1 MKIANSNQMEVVHI
15 SDPKFSKKVEATQRA
30 SLANPDKTVTL
41 YIRSPGSSDRE
52 KFGRILG
59 RKLIIP
65 DDSNC
70 AGYMFT
76 HEEWMDA
83 VKIGKHYHLRIE
95 QHDFHNVI
103 TQISQSLNKTR
114 RVTRIFSQFIRDG
127 FKITKKKT
135 KEQERIQE
143 LERQILTEK
152 KEKNNLKRKIAAYKG
167 TIADLSTVGYSDG
180 VLPPTDLYAISFLR
194 KLFDS
199 VAVYTKEDEEGVIYL
214 MIDLLEGN
222 FSSQGRP
229 ASWTESQNEAKEAME
244 WGNVR
249 VRLLS
254 MHDEDLDSMSPYYKQ
269 DWEILF
275 DLKL

>member
-59 RKLIIP
+59 RRLILP
-65 DDSNC
+65 DESNS

-103 TQISQSLNKTR
+103 TQISQSLSKNRRITR
-114 RVTRIFSQFIRDG
+114 RISQFIRDG

-143 LERQILTEK
+143 LERQALTEK
-152 KEKNNLKRKIAAYKG
+152 KEINHLRRTISAYKG
-167 TIADLSTVGYSDG
+167 TIADLSTVGYSNQI
-180 VLPPTDLYAISFLR
+180 LPPTDLYAISFLR

-199 VAVYTKEDEEGVIYL
+199 VAVYTKENEEGETYL
-214 MIDLLEGN
+214 MIDFLEGN

-244 WGNVR
+244 WGHVR

-254 MHDEDLDSMSPYYKQ
+254 MHDNEINSKSPYYKQ
-269 DWEILF
+269 DWDILF
-275 DLKL
+275 DLKF

>member
-1 MKIANSNQMEVVHI
+1 MEVVHM
-15 SDPKFSKKVEATQRA
+15 SDPKFSKRVEATQKA
-30 SLANPDKTVTL
+30 SLANPDKNVTL

-52 KFGRILG
+52 KFGRLIG
-59 RKLIIP
+59 RRLFIP

-70 AGYMFT
+70 AGYLFT
-76 HEEWMDA
+76 HEEWMNA

-114 RVTRIFSQFIRDG
+114 RVTRRFSQFIRDG
-127 FKITKKKT
+127 FKITSKKT
-135 KEQERIQE
+135 KEQKRIQE
-143 LERQILTEK
+143 LERQILAEK
-152 KEKNNLKRKIAAYKG
+152 KENNNLKRKIAAYKG
-167 TIADLSTVGYSDG
+167 TVADISTVGYSGG

-199 VAVYTKEDEEGVIYL
+199 VAVYTKVNEKGETYL

-229 ASWTESQNEAKEAME
+229 ASWTESQIEAKKAME
-244 WGNVR
+244 WGQVR

-254 MHDEDLDSMSPYYKQ
+254 MHDDDFDSLSPHYRQ
-269 DWEILF
+269 NWEILF
-275 DLKL
+275 DLEFD

>member
-1 MKIANSNQMEVVHI
+1 MDVIHLSE
-15 SDPKFSKKVEATQRA
+15 PKFSKRVEATQKA
-30 SLANPDKTVTL
+30 SLANPDKTVSL

-52 KFGRILG
+52 KFGRLVG
-59 RKLIIP
+59 RRLFIP
-65 DDSNC
+65 NEANC

-83 VKIGKHYHLRIE
+83 VKIGNHYHLRIE

-103 TQISQSLNKTR
+103 TQISQSLSKSRRITR
-114 RVTRIFSQFIRDG
+114 KLSQFIREG
-127 FKITKKKT
+127 FKIPKKNT
-135 KEQERIQE
+135 KEQLRIRE
-143 LERQILTEK
+143 LERQILAEK
-152 KEKNNLKRKIAAYKG
+152 KEKNHLERKISAYKG
-167 TIADLSTVGYSDG
+167 TIADLSTVGFGDQG
-180 VLPPTDLYAISFLR
+180 LPPTDLYAISFLR

-199 VAVYTKEDEEGVIYL
+199 VAVYTKDNEEGETFL

-229 ASWTESQNEAKEAME
+229 AAWTETQNDAKEAME
-244 WGNVR
+244 WGKVR

-269 DWEILF
+269 GWEILF
-275 DLKL
+275 DLKF

>member
-1 MKIANSNQMEVVHI
+1 MEVVHI

-229 ASWTESQNEAKEAME
+229 ASWTKSQNEAKEAME